1 MLLRSTL
8 RTGLAM
14 AIVTALAS
22 VLPAAAGPRKAAPK
36 PAVKTAAKPAAK
48 TTAKPAPRKAGIAA
62 KSPSETVKR
71 LIDAMRKKDRD
82 GISNAFNWP
91 RFAAEMN
98 KLIPDGKGL
107 EAATYKTLLVETLSV
122 ERSVSDNLRVGK
134 ETKTGADTV
143 TVEMRRVFP
152 SGSGKSATAQVK
164 TINILSLGKEKDGLW
179 RIFRLDSPNQPA
191 NVAAPKP
198 PIPRA
203 PQGMVPAATPEKK

>member
-22 VLPAAAGPRKAAPK
+22 VLPVAAGPRKAAPK
-36 PAVKTAAKPAAK
+36 PAAKPTAKTAAKTLVTPATK
-48 TTAKPAPRKAGIAA
+48 KAGTAA

-71 LIDAMRKKDRD
+71 LIDAMRKKDRN
-82 GISNAFNWP
+82 GISDAFNWK

-122 ERSVSDNLRVGK
+122 ERNVSDNLRVGK
-134 ETKTGADTV
+134 ETKTGPDTV
-143 TVEMRRVFP
+143 TVEMRRVFASGTGK
-152 SGSGKSATAQVK
+152 SGSTQIK

-191 NVAAPKP
+191 NVATPKP
-198 PIPRA
+198 PVPHV
-203 PQGMVPAATPEKK
+203 PQGMVPAATPDKK